1 MEFENLTKQQPYT
14 ARPSLLFPQERAP
27 CEVQLDIEENMYKP
41 NKESEGNVT

>member
-27 CEVQLDIEENMYKP
+27 CEV
-41 NKESEGNVT
+41 